1 MDHFNNDTTE
11 QVEVT
16 VLFFAKSRELVEKSS
31 AQISVGK
38 QITGRDLIHYILN
51 NFPSLAV
58 IQENLVIAVNQSYIE
73 KDSQITFE
81 GGEEVAVIPP
91 ISGG

>member
-1 MDHFNNDTTE
+1 MH
-11 QVEVT
+11 
-16 VLFFAKSRELVEKSS
+16 
-31 AQISVGK
+31 
-38 QITGRDLIHYILN
+38 DLCVI
-51 NFPSLAV
+51 SLAA

-73 KDSQITFE
+73 KDSEITFE